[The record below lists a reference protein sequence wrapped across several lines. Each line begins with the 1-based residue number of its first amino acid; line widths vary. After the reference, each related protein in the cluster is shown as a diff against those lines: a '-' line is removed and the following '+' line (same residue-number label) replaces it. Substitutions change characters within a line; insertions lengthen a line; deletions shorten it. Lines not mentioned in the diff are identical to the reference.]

1 VIGMNDV
8 DFPYHFDDRGRTAT
22 TGRDDYIR
30 DLIEQVLFTAP
41 GERVMRPDFGSG
53 LLALVFEPNSTTL
66 AATTQM
72 LVQSAL
78 HQYLSSLIA
87 VQSVEVASDEG
98 VLRVDIRYT
107 VLLDRSTHTA
117 SFLAPGAVP

>member
-1 VIGMNDV
+1 MSALL
-8 DFPYHFDDRGRTAT
+8 DFPYHFDGRGRTAAT
-22 TGRDDYIR
+22 DRDDHIR

-72 LVQSAL
+72 LVQGAL
-78 HQYLSSLIA
+78 QEHLSHLIA
-87 VQSVEVASDEG
+87 VQAVDVRNDDGA
-98 VLRVDIRYT
+98 LRVDVSYT
-107 VLLDRSTHTA
+107 VLLDRTTHSVSLT
-117 SFLAPGAVP
+117 APGSGT